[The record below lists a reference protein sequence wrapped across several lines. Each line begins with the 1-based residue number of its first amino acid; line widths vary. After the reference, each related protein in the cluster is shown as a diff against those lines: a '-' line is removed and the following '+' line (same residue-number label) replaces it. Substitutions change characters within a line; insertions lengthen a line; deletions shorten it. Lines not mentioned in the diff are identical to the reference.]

1 MSERKTVDI
10 KSEHEKSG
18 KSYPRP
24 RDKCDDCQG
33 EIVLKWGPKRQPHW
47 AHINKGE
54 CKSSSFGE
62 SATHKLAKKKI
73 IEFLQ
78 GGGILYAKR
87 SCNKCKQVKQ
97 VEEIKTQ
104 TASTFKEEFKDTSCI
119 WDVAA
124 INSKDEIIYG
134 IEVLKTHK
142 TTNLSPRENVPWFEF
157 LADDILRE
165 LDVDVDKFPTSLTL
179 DDKRDFPKCE
189 SKSCSLNDEKF
200 PTSLMQCLRHNNNT
214 DIKKLS
220 LECKSKLYSHLSLN
234 DIARELG
241 YLFIRRSYSCKAR
254 ELMDDAMHGKHRVSK
269 DEWNT
274 CGNSGG
280 NSGLWKEFTD
290 RKCCMRCNRC
300 WTTKYKRPFCG
311 DCWKFIR
318 RKEEDGQE
326 EEYEEISEER
336 KNYLRNQIGWL
347 NNVPG
352 GWGNGSPCHFC
363 KRNYLDTEENEKFR
377 KFWEPE
383 GDSVDGYVWFFGDK
397 KCCCTVC
404 LNDNPLIKK
413 IILSDTFF

>member
-318 RKEEDGQE
+318 RKKTGKRKSMKKYPRKEKIIYETKSDGSIMFQEDGE
-326 EEYEEISEER
+326 MVHLVISANVTTWIQKKM
-336 KNYLRNQIGWL
+336 KNLESFGSLKVTLWMDMCGFSVTK
-347 NNVPG
+347 NVVVL
-352 GWGNGSPCHFC
+352 
-363 KRNYLDTEENEKFR
+363 YA
-377 KFWEPE
+377 
-383 GDSVDGYVWFFGDK
+383 
-397 KCCCTVC
+397 
-404 LNDNPLIKK
+404 
-413 IILSDTFF
+413 